1 MGLLS
6 YAIGM
11 KSGHLAKITA
21 VILVL
26 SIGLVFL
33 SGQSAQVRADP
44 STYDSCYPYYGY
56 CDSAY
61 YWYYYGY
68 YPYYYYYSYPY
79 ARYYGYYGYPYYY
92 YGYGY
97 NYYAPPSKYQLTVTT
112 DPLNIASVSGSGT
125 YDQGT
130 SASFSLSQNTVQVSP
145 TARYIFA
152 HWSGDYSGVGTSGS
166 ITMNDARKIIAVYQ
180 LQYYLDVNVQ
190 PQAALLPQ
198 GAGWYNAGDTVTV
211 NAAGQMLGGDDGTR
225 LVFQGWN
232 IDEKTPQPGVSLVVK
247 MDSPHAVTAEYKQQ
261 YYLQVS
267 TDQGVAYGQGWY
279 DTGSTAQIYVSTP
292 VSTSYGVSIIFDGW
306 QGDLQSGSQSTTVL
320 MDKPK
325 AVIASWRS
333 DPTVLNLTIA
343 LVIIAVFLAGAGIVA
358 YVAVSR
364 KRFSQQALTIAPA
377 KTQAATAPSS
387 PHPAKQKFVPLKK
400 KSVRQQDADQPTA
413 EA

>member
-1 MGLLS
+1 MGHL
-6 YAIGM
+6 YYVIGM
-11 KSGHLAKITA
+11 KSGHLAKIA
-21 VILVL
+21 VVMLVL
-26 SIGLVFL
+26 SVGLVFL
-33 SGQSAQVRADP
+33 SGQSAQVRAGP
-44 STYDSCYPYYGY
+44 STNDWCYPYYGY
-56 CDSAY
+56 YDATY

-68 YPYYYYYSYPY
+68 NPYYYYYSYPY
-79 ARYYGYYGYPYYY
+79 DCYYGYYGYPYY

-112 DPLNIASVSGSGT
+112 DPPNVASVSGSGT
-125 YDQGT
+125 YDQGA

-145 TARYIFA
+145 TARYVFA

-166 ITMNDARKIIAVYQ
+166 ITMNDARKVIAVYQ
-180 LQYYLDVNVQ
+180 LQYYLDVSVQ
-190 PQAALLPQ
+190 PQAASLPQ

-211 NAAGQMLGGDDGTR
+211 NAVGQMLGGDDGSR
-225 LVFQGWN
+225 LVFQGWS
-232 IDEKTPQPGVSLVVK
+232 IDGKTPQPGVSLLVK
-247 MDSPHAVTAEYKQQ
+247 MDSPHVVTAEYKQQ

-279 DTGSTAQIYVSTP
+279 DAGSTAQIYVSTP

-364 KRFSQQALTIAPA
+364 KRFSQRALTIAPA
-377 KTQAATAPSS
+377 KTQAAMAPSS
-387 PHPAKQKFVPLKK
+387 PPLAKQKSVPLKK

-413 EA
+413 KA

>member
-1 MGLLS
+1 MRHLS
-6 YAIGM
+6 CAIGM
-11 KSGHLAKITA
+11 KSGHLAKIA
-21 VILVL
+21 AAILVL
-26 SIGLVFL
+26 SVGLVFL

-112 DPLNIASVSGSGT
+112 DPPNIASVTGSGT

-180 LQYYLDVNVQ
+180 LQYYLDVSVQ
-190 PQAALLPQ
+190 PRAAPLPQ
-198 GAGWYNAGDTVTV
+198 GAGWYNAGDTVTM
-211 NAAGQMLGGDDGTR
+211 NAAGQMLGGDDGSR

-232 IDEKTPQPGVSLVVK
+232 IDEKTPQPGVSLMVK
-247 MDSPHAVTAEYKQQ
+247 MDSPHAVTAEYEQQ

-279 DTGSTAQIYVSTP
+279 DAGSTAQIYVSTP

-306 QGDLQSGSQSTTVL
+306 QGDLQSGNQSTTVL

-364 KRFSQQALTIAPA
+364 KRFSQQALTMAPA
-377 KTQAATAPSS
+377 KTQAARAPSS
-387 PHPAKQKFVPLKK
+387 LHPAKQKFVPLKK
-400 KSVRQQDADQPTA
+400 KSVRQQDTDRPTA
-413 EA
+413 ET